1 MKLYSVFIKTVEIH
15 NMAQKFCFY
24 MYFLKKYQFW
34 QILLIALFYVLPK
47 FG

>member
-15 NMAQKFCFY
+15 DIAQKFCFC
-24 MYFLKKYQFW
+24 MKFLKKKQFC
-34 QILLIALFYVLPK
+34 QILLIALYYVLPK